1 MNICLKG
8 NALEGALGDNIFFL
22 IVEYVAMGCCG
33 MVGGMWAI
41 RKKYDVFAIIA
52 TSWITALGG
61 GIVRDVLLGAL
72 PPVGIA
78 DHGFV
83 ITGLLSGVIVAV
95 AHPEIDKWRW
105 FMLTIDA
112 LALGLFAVNGTAKGL
127 DFHMSGTTSVF
138 LGMATALG
146 GGLIRDMILN
156 QVPVIVRDKHWY
168 ALPAAFGCVLTV
180 FVVKAKHAGYFG
192 LTVEILLDVLIV
204 ALVVA
209 MRLLSVKLDLTL
221 FGAMNRTE
229 PIKVRRPRIRRINN
243 RRR

>member
-1 MNICLKG
+1 M
-8 NALEGALGDNIFFL
+8 EGALGDNIFFL

-41 RKKYDVFAIIA
+41 RKKYDIFAIIT

-78 DHGFV
+78 DRGFV
-83 ITGLLSGVIVAV
+83 FTGLLSGVIVAV

-127 DFHMSGTTSVF
+127 DFHMSGLTSVF

-168 ALPAAFGCVLTV
+168 AVPAAVGCVLTV
-180 FVVKAKHAGYFG
+180 FVAKAKHAGYIDV
-192 LTVEILLDVLIV
+192 TTEIILDVLIV

-209 MRLLSVKLDLTL
+209 MRLMSVKFDLTL
-221 FGAMNRTE
+221 LGAVNRTE
-229 PIKVRRPRIRRINN
+229 PIKMRRPHIRRLKN
-243 RRR
+243 RKHR